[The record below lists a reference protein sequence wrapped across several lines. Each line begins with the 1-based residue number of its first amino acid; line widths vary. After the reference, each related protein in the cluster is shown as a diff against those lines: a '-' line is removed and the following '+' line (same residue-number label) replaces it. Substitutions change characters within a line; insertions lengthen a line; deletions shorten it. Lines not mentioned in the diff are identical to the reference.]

1 MYEGWVAIGGREI
14 VNNERVATYVRAA
27 GYKWLNA
34 CDSCSTISMVENGL
48 PCYVSVKDDPAPW
61 FNPNR
66 LESFL
71 FLGALS
77 LSVDGVDESTRKAN
91 VESGINSAWVTR
103 TYRAPREIVMRMALV
118 AVDDRGLSYG
128 YEWLDDI
135 PDGDCSGTT
144 MDYYAACTCSCD
156 PSAEC
161 LGACVG
167 AWKRTLTRARLIQG
181 FSVLNKYRMPTGGVV
196 AEVEMIVGA
205 ADALAR
211 PYAWSSGGLVTV

>member
-14 VNNERVATYVRAA
+14 VNNQRVSAYAKAA
-27 GYKWLNA
+27 GFGWLKA
-34 CDSCSTISMVENGL
+34 CESCTTISMMEQGL

-61 FNPNR
+61 FDPDR

-77 LSVDGVDESTRKAN
+77 LSIEGVDASTRRAK
-91 VESGINSAWVTR
+91 VESGINSSWVTR
-103 TYRAPREIVMRMALV
+103 TYRAPREMVMRMALI
-118 AVDDRGLSYG
+118 AMDDRGLEFG
-128 YEWLDDI
+128 YEWLDQI
-135 PDGDCSGTT
+135 PDGECSGTT

-156 PSAEC
+156 ASEEC
-161 LGACVG
+161 LGKCVG
-167 AWKRTLTRARLIQG
+167 VWKRTLHRVRLIDG

-196 AEVEMIVGA
+196 AEVEMTVGA

-211 PYAWSSGGLVTV
+211 PYEWPSTELVMA